1 MQLRMLS
8 EPSTSA
14 RISPRRQPHAPWNTT
29 NMSGRYKVKGK
40 KGTFVREGCETSTP
54 KICDLKHGTIVYAV
68 EEGKNAKGDSR
79 LRITRPCGGWLSAK
93 TVAKAKAE
101 DLSRPAPAKRAGGEG
116 VDAGEWPQETLALC
130 QVETT
135 QRFVNLFG
143 SGPTRS
149 LQYST
154 MPKHWTQCDDG
165 SKRIY
170 FESVGGIVPCKPG
183 DAKAPLVRPRCSDPL
198 PEAVRTQVPNVHP
211 PRYDYSDA
219 STPANYC
226 EAALRCSAGAPA
238 GFDDEGASLGDDD
251 DVYAKLWKPTPEGRG
266 LPLLVKHAFD
276 PWSQAF
282 LECENGFVNV
292 GPEARALRGVD
303 MRSFYDAR
311 GATLH
316 AAVRYGP
323 EAQGARSLVW
333 ILDLVHGGCIETVL
347 HEALVEALKCTED
360 SEAIVVDFRCD
371 IKVRYAGVL
380 ICFDKAARKISKTL
394 RRTRFRNHRSLR
406 ILGIS

>member
-1 MQLRMLS
+1 M
-8 EPSTSA
+8 TSA
-14 RISPRRQPHAPWNTT
+14 ASSPPAAYWSGGFLTADMLEQQTGLLSFMDVERERWLQRLISKAFADPRDAASLSKRFAAHGEA
-29 NMSGRYKVKGK
+29 GR
-40 KGTFVREGCETSTP
+40 
-54 KICDLKHGTIVYAV
+54 L
-68 EEGKNAKGDSR
+68 EEHE
-79 LRITRPCGGWLSAK
+79 SA
-93 TVAKAKAE
+93 
-101 DLSRPAPAKRAGGEG
+101 LAGGAASLMRNPEAP
-116 VDAGEWPQETLALC
+116 VFTQ
-130 QVETT
+130 TT
-135 QRFVNLFG
+135 QV
-143 SGPTRS
+143 S
-149 LQYST
+149 Y
-154 MPKHWTQCDDG
+154 
-165 SKRIY
+165 Y
-170 FESVGGIVPCKPG
+170 
-183 DAKAPLVRPRCSDPL
+183 
-198 PEAVRTQVPNVHP
+198 
-211 PRYDYSDA
+211 YD
-219 STPANYC
+219 
-226 EAALRCSAGAPA
+226 
-238 GFDDEGASLGDDD
+238 DDEGLGPDD

-394 RRTRFRNHRSLR
+394 RRTRFRNHRSL
-406 ILGIS
+406 